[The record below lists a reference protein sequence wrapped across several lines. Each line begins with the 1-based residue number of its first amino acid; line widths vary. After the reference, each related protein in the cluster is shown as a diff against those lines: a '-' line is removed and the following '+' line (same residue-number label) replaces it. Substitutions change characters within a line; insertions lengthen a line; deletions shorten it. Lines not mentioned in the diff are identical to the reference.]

1 MAEGAAGREG
11 WGRSR
16 RQALPEIDTEL
27 MNAKVKEQIGAKA
40 SEIQRLSEACGVQRL
55 EMFGSAA
62 EGQFDPAPSD
72 FDFLVTFREG
82 STSLDNYLRL
92 AEGLEDVFGRPV
104 DLVIERAIRNPYFRR
119 AVDATRTLIYA
130 RGEQEAAL

>member
-1 MAEGAAGREG
+1 
-11 WGRSR
+11 
-16 RQALPEIDTEL
+16 
-27 MNAKVKEQIGAKA
+27 MNASVKQHIGAKA
-40 SEIQRLSEACGVQRL
+40 SEIQRLSDACGVLRL
-55 EMFGSAA
+55 EIFGSATA
-62 EGQFDPAPSD
+62 DRFDPNRSD

-92 AEGLEDVFGRPV
+92 AEGLEELLGRPV

-130 RGEQEAAL
+130 GGEQEAAV